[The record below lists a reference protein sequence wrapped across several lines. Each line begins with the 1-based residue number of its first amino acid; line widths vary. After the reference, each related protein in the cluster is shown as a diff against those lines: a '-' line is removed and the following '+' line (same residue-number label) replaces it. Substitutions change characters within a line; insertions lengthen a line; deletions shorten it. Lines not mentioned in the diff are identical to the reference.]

1 MIYQNFQRSHNPKLL
16 AKYPE
21 STLVL
26 EDIEG
31 NDWYEVQANFNGD
44 TLKIVF
50 NPDGLIISYSH
61 DASALFPLGGSV
73 AEMSPHEL
81 PKNFFDEKQSFV
93 FIDGKVLPY
102 EMSKETLVAKA
113 ENTLRLLLNEATIK
127 IDSLQDA
134 VDLEIATDA
143 EIVSLKEWKK
153 YRVLLNRVDTSTA
166 PDVLFPEKPE

>member
-81 PKNFFDEKQSFV
+81 PKNFLMKSSLLSLLMEKC
-93 FIDGKVLPY
+93 
-102 EMSKETLVAKA
+102 
-113 ENTLRLLLNEATIK
+113 
-127 IDSLQDA
+127 SLMKCQ
-134 VDLEIATDA
+134 
-143 EIVSLKEWKK
+143 KK
-153 YRVLLNRVDTSTA
+153 R
-166 PDVLFPEKPE
+166 